1 MTAPDPLLALFSEG
15 LGLPV
20 DALGEQTSPD
30 NTPQW
35 DSLAAINMVTLIED
49 EFGVK
54 LKTREIMRMQ
64 TIALAR
70 DVLRGKGV
78 VGI

>member
-1 MTAPDPLLALFSEG
+1 MTAPDPLLAVFAEG

-20 DALGEQTSPD
+20 DTLDEHTSPD

-35 DSLAAINMVTLIED
+35 DSLAAITLVTLIED
-49 EFGVK
+49 QFDVT
-54 LKTREIMRMQ
+54 LKTREVMRMQ
-64 TIALAR
+64 TIGLAR

-78 VGI
+78 DGI